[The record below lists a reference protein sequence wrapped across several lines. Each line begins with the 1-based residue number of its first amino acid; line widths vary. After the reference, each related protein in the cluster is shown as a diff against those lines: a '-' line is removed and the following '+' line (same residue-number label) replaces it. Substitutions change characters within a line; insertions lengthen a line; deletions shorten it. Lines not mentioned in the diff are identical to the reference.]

1 MCTLIRESE
10 NIAEA
15 HSPSCV
21 YVGEFYLGRAQM
33 KIWLKNKCHA
43 NQFMNL
49 CSPKVNYLQACEQ
62 PPLIG
67 YFFLHRSVCR
77 QEKRRRIHLYK
88 FIFCQNYSALLIMHR
103 SSALF
108 LLCDI
113 QISETT
119 KNEIEVGP

>member
-15 HSPSCV
+15 RSPSCV

-62 PPLIG
+62 PPVIG
-67 YFFLHRSVCR
+67 YFFCIDQCAGKRSAG
-77 QEKRRRIHLYK
+77 E
-88 FIFCQNYSALLIMHR
+88 FICINSFFLKITLL
-103 SSALF
+103 S
-108 LLCDI
+108 
-113 QISETT
+113 
-119 KNEIEVGP
+119 